1 MCNSFVKVR
10 NAVDLREKLLL
21 RQLDVLSQNKKVK
34 YQDVNFVVDN
44 EELVLEL
51 LRNYGIYQNIDC
63 YLPYLE
69 NEDYICPNKD
79 QILFDKS
86 FHDDEENYSEIR
98 CNALDNRKITFP
110 NDNIISITLNESK
123 QLIKKTSDLVSSVAN
138 SLKLEQQPKDQKNID
153 KTEVGG
159 CQGNS
164 KSTKQSSKVK
174 NEDNK
179 LKRNDTTTSSKKK
192 TLKNISNLTLNNC
205 CNGIINLRNISNLTI
220 NTCKQTAMQS
230 AAVKSDEQASVMPCQ
245 ASKKNAAKCDAEFIS
260 PECNFY
266 QRLISENEVLKN
278 HIVKQSVDRDNV
290 YSDPI
295 ATACMSPSA
304 SGIQRIQEERD
315 DGTFSINSTQEDT
328 SSITDAEDGFPMIHM
343 NSKDAL
349 RPSCS
354 TIGFDNKIEETT
366 TKNIYSPTAIGD
378 HHPPIIQCWLNKM
391 CLETEIEP
399 QNLEF
404 LEFRNI
410 I

>member
-51 LRNYGIYQNIDC
+51 LRNYGVYQNIDC
-63 YLPYLE
+63 YLPFLE

-86 FHDDEENYSEIR
+86 FHDEEGEYPEIR

-138 SLKLEQQPKDQKNID
+138 SLKLEQHAKDQKYID
-153 KTEVGG
+153 KTEVGD
-159 CQGNS
+159 CQGNN

-230 AAVKSDEQASVMPCQ
+230 SAVKNDEQTAVLPCQ
-245 ASKKNAAKCDAEFIS
+245 ATKKNAAKCDAEFIS

-328 SSITDAEDGFPMIHM
+328 SSITDAEDGFPMTPI
-343 NSKDAL
+343 NSKDNL

-354 TIGFDNKIEETT
+354 TIGFDNKIDDTT